1 MARRYELLMLCM
13 QGVILTVMSILMFL
27 EGQTDLG
34 LILGGLA
41 TVATILYFN
50 NTQKKIHRRN

>member
-1 MARRYELLMLCM
+1 MARKYELLMLCM
-13 QGVILTVMSILMFL
+13 QGVILTAMSIIMFF
-27 EGQTDLG
+27 EGHTELG

-50 NTQKKIHRRN
+50 NTQKQIHTRN